1 MRWDW
6 WRRQLLLEFP
16 GKINYFPE
24 PQCFTIWSD
33 RHCMSLLPVLPHK
46 ICVQYLIE
54 SQNNYVLTGSQRNSK
69 INWINTC
76 YCKFWNRSRV
86 SRPGQRWLKQ
96 CAHHRKGLWE
106 DIAFTNKSGEEDLV
120 DTRSTECPDVVGVGG
135 ILVTFSYVLVKICLA
150 NNTWLGGIG
159 CRLISNIISL
169 GAFK

>member
-33 RHCMSLLPVLPHK
+33 SHCMSLLPVLPHK

-86 SRPGQRWLKQ
+86 SRPGRGGLSSVLITEKASEKTSLLPTNQVRRTWWTRGAPSALMWWGLVVFWWLS
-96 CAHHRKGLWE
+96 LM
-106 DIAFTNKSGEEDLV
+106 
-120 DTRSTECPDVVGVGG
+120 
-135 ILVTFSYVLVKICLA
+135 CL
-150 NNTWLGGIG
+150 
-159 CRLISNIISL
+159 
-169 GAFK
+169 